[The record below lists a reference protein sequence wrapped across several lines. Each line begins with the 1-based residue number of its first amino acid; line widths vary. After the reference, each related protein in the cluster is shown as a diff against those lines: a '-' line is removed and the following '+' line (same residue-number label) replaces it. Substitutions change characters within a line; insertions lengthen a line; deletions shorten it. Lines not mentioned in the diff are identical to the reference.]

1 MPNFDRMPPNSC
13 WVAPNRPLEATTW
26 SPACMVAIA
35 SDRIAD
41 MPEAVAMQASAPS
54 IAASRVCIAVTVGL
68 EKRA

>member
-1 MPNFDRMPPNSC
+1 MQSVCGASVLAARGE
-13 WVAPNRPLEATTW
+13 VEVELTVVRI
-26 SPACMVAIA
+26 VAIA

-41 MPEAVAMQASAPS
+41 MPDAVAMHASAPS